1 MGAEPMMSRRRFMT
15 RTSAAIDTLVR
26 RLALESSERVDVR
39 ARMARYN
46 RDCGCALGGVTMVAA
61 LLMVIAYIAM
71 TATLSLGV
79 LGVGIAF
86 IVVCSMLG
94 KALGLVVASVRLEL
108 LRRSLSRRAR
118 RLYEESRVYVH

>member
-1 MGAEPMMSRRRFMT
+1 MSAEPMMSRRRFMA

-26 RLALESSERVDVR
+26 QLALESSERVDVR

-46 RDCGCALGGVTMVAA
+46 RDCGCALGGAMMAAA
-61 LLMVIAYIAM
+61 LLTVIAYIAL
-71 TATLSLGV
+71 TTTFSLGV
-79 LGVGIAF
+79 VGTGIAL

-94 KALGLVVASVRLEL
+94 KALGLVVASVRLEM

-118 RLYEESRVYVH
+118 RLHEVNHVHLH